1 MKRQSMILI
10 FLLVI
15 ASGWLGWMVI
25 DLSVENDG
33 LRQMADLHKG
43 SIRSLLRFS
52 SVATRCDTPPEVVAS
67 AVGTGVR
74 KTSAAG
80 GAQVSKLA
88 FDARFE
94 GGRVSTIRIVDVD
107 EVVICPAPR

>member
-1 MKRQSMILI
+1 MKRQSMIVI
-10 FLLVI
+10 FLLVL

-52 SVATRCDTPPEVVAS
+52 SAATRCDTPPELVAS
-67 AVGTGVR
+67 AVGTSVR
-74 KTSAAG
+74 TTSAG

-94 GGRVSTIRIVDVD
+94 GGRVSMLRIVDVD